1 MSANNRKMTLLSLAI
16 PILIE
21 QILRS
26 LMGTVNTF
34 MLSRFSDDA
43 AAAVGVANQ
52 VLNVMN
58 MFSTMLASGAAVL
71 INQNLGAGRDRDAAR
86 VTMVSLSASFLFG
99 TAFSALALI
108 FSDDV
113 VRLMGLNG
121 ALAADAAAYLRVV
134 GASCVIQF
142 MSATLASHFRCRG
155 KAQVAMAVIVF
166 NNAVNL
172 LGSWLVVHERLPLRG
187 VAGIATVRLI
197 SETLGLTAILA
208 LFAREKWGQRAA
220 DLLRLREGKL
230 GQIVSLGFMSGL
242 EGISYMSAQL
252 VTTRFITSL
261 PTAVL
266 SAKVAAQILCGH
278 LIGAGRNDEA
288 MRLIRR
294 SWSYTLALNLAF
306 SFAFYAFSARIVGL
320 FTDSA
325 EIQGIARTL
334 FMIDIVTC
342 TGRSM
347 NHSYN
352 FGLRSAGYVF
362 WPMIIASA
370 SIWLLQ
376 VGAGYLFTV
385 TAGLGVV
392 GLWIGQ
398 ALDEWVRGVTFTRIW
413 LSRRWTRTSV
423 VKPAE

>member
-86 VTMVSLSASFLFG
+86 VTMVSLSAPFLFG

-142 MSATLASHFRCRG
+142 MSATLASHFRCR
-155 KAQVAMAVIVF
+155 
-166 NNAVNL
+166 
-172 LGSWLVVHERLPLRG
+172 
-187 VAGIATVRLI
+187 
-197 SETLGLTAILA
+197 
-208 LFAREKWGQRAA
+208 ARRRSPWPSSCSTTRSTCWAPGWWC
-220 DLLRLREGKL
+220 
-230 GQIVSLGFMSGL
+230 MSGC
-242 EGISYMSAQL
+242 
-252 VTTRFITSL
+252 
-261 PTAVL
+261 P
-266 SAKVAAQILCGH
+266 
-278 LIGAGRNDEA
+278 
-288 MRLIRR
+288 
-294 SWSYTLALNLAF
+294 
-306 SFAFYAFSARIVGL
+306 
-320 FTDSA
+320 
-325 EIQGIARTL
+325 
-334 FMIDIVTC
+334 
-342 TGRSM
+342 
-347 NHSYN
+347 
-352 FGLRSAGYVF
+352 
-362 WPMIIASA
+362 
-370 SIWLLQ
+370 
-376 VGAGYLFTV
+376 
-385 TAGLGVV
+385 
-392 GLWIGQ
+392 
-398 ALDEWVRGVTFTRIW
+398 
-413 LSRRWTRTSV
+413 
-423 VKPAE
+423 